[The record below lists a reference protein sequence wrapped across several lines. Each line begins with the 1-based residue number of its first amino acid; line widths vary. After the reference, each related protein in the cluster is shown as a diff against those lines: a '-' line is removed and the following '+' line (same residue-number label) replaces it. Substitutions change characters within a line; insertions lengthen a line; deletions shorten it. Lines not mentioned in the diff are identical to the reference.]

1 MPGGKF
7 QSEME
12 VVIYMTKTS
21 KITQEQSIPD
31 YEPLFNENSD
41 IIKKKPIKLLI
52 GIMSMNWVKILL
64 STLFFV
70 IKNCAQW
77 IIPIITANIINAVT
91 YADGNTSEILLINAA
106 VLFAV
111 VVQNIPTHVLYA
123 RYTDRMLR
131 NIGAGLRNTL
141 VRKLQHLSLSYH
153 REIESGRIQS
163 KFLRDI
169 EAIEFFNTHFIK
181 TVIPAIIGIIVSVAI
196 SVCKSGEVTIF
207 YALVIPVNVI
217 AVNLFRGKMNENNH
231 RFRHENEN
239 MSANVSS
246 MIDMI
251 PVTKAHGLENE
262 EISRLENIIK
272 SLKEKGII
280 VDRTNAYFGSI
291 TWVISQI
298 LSGLCLVF
306 TGYLALKGKI
316 DVGDIVI
323 YQTYFNN
330 ISGNV
335 QTLVNIYPELA
346 KGLESVRSVS
356 EIVLSDH
363 TEDNRN
369 KIKLRYVHGSIDFKN
384 VYFRY
389 PNSDKD
395 IIKDFSLSVNPGE
408 CVAFVGS
415 SGSGKSTIMNMII
428 GFLPPVSGEL
438 LIDGKPIGMLN
449 LTNYRQFIS
458 VVPQNSILFKGT
470 IKENITYGLT
480 DVSEA
485 ELERAVRMA
494 NIDEFL
500 PSLPDGINTVVGEHG
515 DKLSGGQKQRISIAR
530 ALIRNPQI
538 LILDEATSALDNVSE
553 YHVQQAI
560 SSLIKGR
567 TTFIVAHRLSTIR
580 DADKIVVMDEGK
592 IVETGTF
599 EELMEK
605 KGRFYELKKL
615 NEISP
620 EKKTE

>member
-1 MPGGKF
+1 MPKK
-7 QSEME
+7 SN
-12 VVIYMTKTS
+12 
-21 KITQEQSIPD
+21 ITQEQALPD

-41 IIKKKPIKLLI
+41 TIRKKPIKLLV
-52 GIMSMNWVKILL
+52 GIMSMNWARILL
-64 STLFFV
+64 SILLYV
-70 IKNCAQW
+70 VKSCAQW

-91 YADGNTSEILLINAA
+91 YTDSATAKTLLMNAA
-106 VLFAV
+106 ILFAV

-169 EAIEFFNTHFIK
+169 EAIEFFNNHFIK

-207 YALVIPVNVI
+207 YALVIPVNII
-217 AVNLFRGKMNENNH
+217 AVNLFRKKMNENNH
-231 RFRHENEN
+231 RFRYENEN

-262 EISRLENIIK
+262 EISRLEGIIK

-291 TWVISQI
+291 TWVISQL
-298 LSGLCLVF
+298 LSGLCLIF
-306 TGYLALKGKI
+306 TGYLAFKGKI

-395 IIKDFSLSVNPGE
+395 IIKDFSLNVNPGE

-438 LIDGKPIGMLN
+438 SIDGKPIEMLN
-449 LTNYRQFIS
+449 LTNYRKFIS

-480 DVSEA
+480 NVSEA
-485 ELERAVRMA
+485 ELERAVKMA

-530 ALIRNPQI
+530 ALIRNPRI
-538 LILDEATSALDNVSE
+538 LILDEATSALDNISE
-553 YHVQQAI
+553 YHVQRAI

-580 DADKIVVMDEGK
+580 DADKIVVMDEGR

-615 NEISP
+615 NEIGL
-620 EKKTE
+620 EKETE